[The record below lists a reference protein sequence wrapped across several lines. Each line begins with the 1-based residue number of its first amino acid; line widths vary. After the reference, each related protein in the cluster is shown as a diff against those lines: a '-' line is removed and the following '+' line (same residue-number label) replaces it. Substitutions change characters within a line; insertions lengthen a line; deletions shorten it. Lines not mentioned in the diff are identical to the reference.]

1 MPASRDTSLVKLL
14 AKNVKRYRKQLG
26 LSQEGLAFDCEIDR
40 TYISKL
46 ERGIANP
53 SLLIL
58 TQLAKVLKVDV
69 VDLLKK
75 S

>member
-1 MPASRDTSLVKLL
+1 MPAFRDTSLVKLL

-26 LSQEGLAFDCEIDR
+26 LSQEELAFDCEIDR